1 MWRKKMILENFIV
14 FEGIDGA
21 GTTTQLKILQEN
33 ENTKNFLFTAEPTA
47 CPTGKFLRQVLKGN
61 FKLSTQTVTYLFA
74 TDRCEHVNGKL
85 LCEGKNLISGIKEAC
100 EKNKIVISDRY
111 FFSSLAYQGIGTDG
125 NLVRLVNSSFPLPKL
140 LFYFDISAQ
149 SAIER
154 IQKRGEQKEIFEKL
168 DFLNSAIQEY
178 KKILA
183 EYQNPQKNQGMK
195 IIFLNAELQ
204 KEEISKII
212 WNEIQNLPIFNA

>member
-1 MWRKKMILENFIV
+1 MLLENFIV

-33 ENTKNFLFTAEPTA
+33 ENTKNFLFTAEPSS
-47 CPTGKFLRQVLKGN
+47 CPTGKFLRQVLKGEVE
-61 FKLSTQTVTYLFA
+61 LSNQTITYLFA

-85 LCEGKNLISGIKEAC
+85 LCEGRNLISGIENAC
-100 EKNKIVISDRY
+100 KNNKIVISDRY
-111 FFSSLAYQGIGTDG
+111 FFSSLAYQGLGTDG
-125 NLVRLVNSSFPLPKL
+125 KLVQQLNSAFPLPKL
-140 LFYFDISAQ
+140 LFYFDISAK

-168 DFLNSAIQEY
+168 DFLTKAIQEY
-178 KKILA
+178 KKVLT

-195 IIFLNAELQ
+195 IVFLNAELQ